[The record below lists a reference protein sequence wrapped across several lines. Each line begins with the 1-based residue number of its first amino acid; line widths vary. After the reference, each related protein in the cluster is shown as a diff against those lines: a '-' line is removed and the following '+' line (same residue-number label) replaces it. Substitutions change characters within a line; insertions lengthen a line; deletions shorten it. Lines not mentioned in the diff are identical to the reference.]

1 MEKDRQILYD
11 QGGKESDERRETSGG
26 LIHSQDRQ
34 FSHAASL
41 ITQTERKRRVRHT
54 DTELYLPRTLEPA
67 ALWEMHLR
75 VIWPDGN
82 RRRDK

>member
-26 LIHSQDRQ
+26 LIHSHDRQ

-41 ITQTERKRRVRHT
+41 ITQTERKRRVRHRHRAVFT
-54 DTELYLPRTLEPA
+54 PHVRTCCIVGNAPA
-67 ALWEMHLR
+67 SDLA
-75 VIWPDGN
+75 
-82 RRRDK
+82 

>member
-1 MEKDRQILYD
+1 MTRVAKREMKEERHQVVSFIHMTGNSAMQHHLLPRQR
-11 QGGKESDERRETSGG
+11 EREG
-26 LIHSQDRQ
+26 LD
-34 FSHAASL
+34 
-41 ITQTERKRRVRHT
+41 T